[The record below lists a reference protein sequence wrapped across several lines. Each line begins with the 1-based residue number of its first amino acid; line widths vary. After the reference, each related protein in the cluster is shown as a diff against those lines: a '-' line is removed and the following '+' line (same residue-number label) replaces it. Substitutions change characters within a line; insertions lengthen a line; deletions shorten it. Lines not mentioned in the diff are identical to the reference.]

1 MNAPL
6 NIAPLNKDATLRLIR
21 LGLEEDFTHGPDA
34 TTEAT
39 VEDDAVL
46 TAHVVPRQPGV
57 VAGLDTF
64 VWTMREASA
73 GIGVTVHASDSDHVA
88 AGDRLATVTGPAR
101 AVLSAE
107 RTALNLLTYASGIAT
122 RTNEWTHELAGTGT
136 KVRDSRKTL
145 PGYRDLA
152 KYAVRCG
159 GGVNHRMSLG
169 DAVLIKDNHVAGV
182 GTVAEAYRRTTAAFP
197 NLPSEVEVDDL
208 TQLEEVLAFSPDLVM
223 LDNFGVEETREAV
236 DKRNAVSPSTK
247 LESSGGLTLDVA
259 RAYAET
265 GVDFL
270 AVGALTHSVA
280 ILDIGLDADPN
291 QAPSRASS
299 AVFTSGHS
307 VSRIE

>member
-1 MNAPL
+1 MSAPL
-6 NIAPLNKDATLRLIR
+6 DKEASLRLIR
-21 LGLEEDFTHGPDA
+21 LGLEEDFAHGPDA
-34 TTEAT
+34 TSEAT
-39 VEDDAVL
+39 VDADAVL
-46 TAHVVPRQPGV
+46 TAHLVPRQPGV
-57 VAGLDTF
+57 VAGLDTV
-64 VWTMREASA
+64 VWTMREVSPD
-73 GIGVTVHASDSDHVA
+73 IEVTLHASDGDHIA
-88 AGDRLATVTGPAR
+88 PGDHLGTVTGPAR

-122 RTNEWTHELAGTGT
+122 RTHEWTQELAGTRT

-169 DAVLIKDNHVAGV
+169 DAVLIKDNHVASV
-182 GTVAEAYRRTTAAFP
+182 GSVAEAYRRTSEAFP
-197 NLPSEVEVDDL
+197 DLHREVEVDDL
-208 TQLEEVLAFSPDLVM
+208 DQLEEVLAFSPDLVM

-270 AVGALTHSVA
+270 AVGALTHSVT
-280 ILDIGLDADPN
+280 ILDIGLDAAL
-291 QAPSRASS
+291 Q
-299 AVFTSGHS
+299 
-307 VSRIE
+307 